1 MTSRNNAPG
10 LSLLPRGNSASY
22 RVPLS
27 PSPKEK
33 YPFVSCQRWKLSC
46 FSLFLNRLCRASGS
60 RPRAFLSYPVSRC
73 ATFSSILRP
82 FSSNNS
88 HLCTTLYTV
97 EPIII
102 TSGLKCFSS
111 NSMLAARNSRRKKS
125 RGWRLRQ
132 KYRFTLILLYSVYT
146 VTSMR
151 KLMMLEIEVTGDTI
165 RK

>member
-33 YPFVSCQRWKLSC
+33 YPFVSSQRWKLSR
-46 FSLFLNRLCRASGS
+46 FSLFLKRLCRASGS
-60 RPRAFLSYPVSRC
+60 RPRASLSYPVSRC
-73 ATFSSILRP
+73 ATFSSILWP

-97 EPIII
+97 ESIII
-102 TSGLKCFSS
+102 TSGLKVFSFEFNARGEEFANQEIERLKVETEIS
-111 NSMLAARNSRRKKS
+111 FYFNSLM
-125 RGWRLRQ
+125 
-132 KYRFTLILLYSVYT
+132 YSV
-146 VTSMR
+146 
-151 KLMMLEIEVTGDTI
+151 I
-165 RK
+165 R